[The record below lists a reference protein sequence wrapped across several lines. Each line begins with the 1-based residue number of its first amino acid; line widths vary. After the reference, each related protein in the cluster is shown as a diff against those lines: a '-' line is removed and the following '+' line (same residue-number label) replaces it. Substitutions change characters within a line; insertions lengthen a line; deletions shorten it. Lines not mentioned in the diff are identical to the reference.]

1 MTVYCLECKV
11 ARPAAHIMG
20 AYVLTVCGHEV
31 LREGSRKLNIIECR

>member
-20 AYVLTVCGHEV
+20 AHYVLTACGHEA
-31 LREGSRKLNIIECR
+31 LREGSRRAKHH